1 MKKRKVFK
9 KKKTG
14 IIKSVM
20 PTRYGFYILF
30 GYNQQTGFLYPLY
43 NTWINGAYFPAGM
56 NIQRGPFFGGIDLYQ
71 LAGKDVA
78 AIWQGPPTNTL
89 TIQGFYQ

>member
-1 MKKRKVFK
+1 MKF
-9 KKKTG
+9 
-14 IIKSVM
+14 VM

-43 NTWINGAYFPAGM
+43 NTWINGVYFPAGM
-56 NIQRGPFFGGIDLYQ
+56 NIQHGPAFGGLDLYQ

-78 AIWQGPPTNTL
+78 AIWIGPPTNTL